1 MTATARTPGT
11 RGGGSRSPRGAPA
24 RPGRRRRASPA
35 HGPAELIR
43 LLARHGIHGEPEE
56 TNAATAQEA
65 AGGLLL
71 AIGVTPDI
79 HPADRTEGAR
89 RIRELMAA
97 AGRQGLYLHIRT
109 RWVGLKRPPTGRAR
123 HHGYQK
129 PGLPAME

>member
-11 RGGGSRSPRGAPA
+11 RGGGSRSPRGAPPA
-24 RPGRRRRASPA
+24 QAAAAERLPA

-79 HPADRTEGAR
+79 HPADRTEGAH

>member
-11 RGGGSRSPRGAPA
+11 RGGGSRRPRGAPPA
-24 RPGRRRRASPA
+24 QAAAAERLPA

-79 HPADRTEGAR
+79 HPADRTEGAH
-89 RIRELMAA
+89 RIRELVAA

-123 HHGYQK
+123 HRGYQK